1 MIVVTLVEVLPGT
14 TVGIKVEEG
23 VVLAAEKRVSYGLY
37 LMSKSGKKV
46 YLILDKMGLASAGLM
61 ADMQTLAR
69 IVEAEMRLYELDS
82 GIPPKVHTVA
92 KTLSYILYER
102 RLLPYYAELIVGGI
116 DEDGSHLY
124 TLDPIGA
131 IIEDNYA
138 ALGSGTQLAIS
149 VIESNYRA
157 DMTLE
162 ETFNLALRSM
172 HAAMKRDAASGD
184 GVDILVIKKDGAFE
198 RTYTMSELDRMFSK
212 SA

>member
-1 MIVVTLVEVLPGT
+1 LIVVTLVEVLPGT

>member
-1 MIVVTLVEVLPGT
+1 VVTLVEVLPGT

-82 GIPPKVHTVA
+82 GISPKVHTVA

>member
-1 MIVVTLVEVLPGT
+1 VVTLVEVLPGT

>member
-1 MIVVTLVEVLPGT
+1 MTLVEVLPGT